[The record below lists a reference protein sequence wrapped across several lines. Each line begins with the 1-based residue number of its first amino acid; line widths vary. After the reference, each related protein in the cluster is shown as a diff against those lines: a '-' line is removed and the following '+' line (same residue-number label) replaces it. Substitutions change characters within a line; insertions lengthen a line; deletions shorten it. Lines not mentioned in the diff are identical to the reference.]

1 MLKRKQ
7 TDGRRIGLKVKVFK
21 INAQK
26 TYVLLNNFT
35 QKQLNREINKKKT
48 WSNYKKN
55 SRARNKTQIGK
66 STFKTIKFEIK
77 TKNKKIACVYFKIHQ
92 NLKIHQQQ

>member
-1 MLKRKQ
+1 MLRRKQ

-35 QKQLNREINKKKT
+35 QKQLNREINKKT
-48 WSNYKKN
+48 WSNYKKTHALATKLK
-55 SRARNKTQIGK
+55 SGK
-66 STFKTIKFEIK
+66 AHFKTIKFEIK